1 MTLHSTQTSLDPQ
14 ALRSVLS
21 DGLMS
26 FPITDFDAAGEFNE
40 AGYRDRLEWLIPYGA
55 KVLFAAGGTGEGFS
69 LSPAEHAKVVR
80 AAVETCGTHTPIIAG
95 VGYSTR
101 IAIEEAR
108 TAEAAGAAGIML
120 MPHYL
125 TESNQEG
132 LRAHI
137 DAVTKSVKIGVIV
150 YNRNVC
156 KLNADT
162 VARLAD
168 DNPNLIGFK
177 DGIGDIEAVTTV
189 RAKLGDRLSYLGGLP
204 TAEVFAEAY
213 YGAGFPVY
221 SSAVFNFIPKTAME
235 FYQAVRT
242 GDRDTTNRLLRD
254 FFIPY
259 IQIRNRVGGY
269 AVSIIKGGAKVVGHS
284 AGPVRAPLTDCTEE
298 DLADLKVLIDK
309 LGPQ

>member
-14 ALRSVLS
+14 ALKAALSV
-21 DGLMS
+21 GLMS
-26 FPITDFDAAGEFNE
+26 FPITDFDDAGDFNE
-40 AGYRDRLEWLIPYGA
+40 DGYRKRLEWLLPYGA

-69 LSPAEHAKVVR
+69 LTPEEHARVVR
-80 AAVETCGTHTPIIAG
+80 TAVETCGTHTPIIAG

-101 IAIEEAR
+101 IAIEQAK
-108 TAEAAGAAGIML
+108 AAQAAGAAGIML

-125 TESNQEG
+125 TESNQDG

-137 DAVTKSVKIGVIV
+137 DAVCKAVDIGVVV

-156 KLNADT
+156 RLAPDT
-162 VARLAD
+162 VARLAE

-177 DGIGDIEAVTTV
+177 DGIGDIEAVTSV

-235 FYQAVRT
+235 FYEAVRS
-242 GDRDTTNRLLRD
+242 GNRDTTNRLLRD

-259 IQIRNRVGGY
+259 ISIRNRKGGY
-269 AVSIIKGGAKVVGHS
+269 PVSIIKAGAKLVGHS
-284 AGPVRAPLTDCTEE
+284 AGPVRAPLTDCTEQ
-298 DLADLKVLIDK
+298 DLADLKVLIEG

>member
-14 ALRSVLS
+14 ALKATLT

-26 FPITDFDAAGEFNE
+26 FPITDFDESGDFAEVS
-40 AGYRDRLEWLIPYGA
+40 YRQRLEWLIPYGA

-69 LSPAEHAKVVR
+69 LTPDEHKRVIR
-80 AAVETCGTHTPIIAG
+80 TAVETCSTHIPIIAG

-101 IAIEEAR
+101 IAIDLAKA
-108 TAEAAGAAGIML
+108 AEASGAAGIML

-125 TESNQEG
+125 TEANQDG

-137 DAVTKSVKIGVIV
+137 DAVCKAVRIGVVV

-156 KLNADT
+156 KLSADT
-162 VARLAD
+162 VARLAE
-168 DNPNLIGFK
+168 DNANLIGFK
-177 DGIGDIEAVTTV
+177 DGVGDIEAVTV
-189 RAKLGDRLSYLGGLP
+189 IRAKMGDRLSYLGGLP

-221 SSAVFNFIPKTAME
+221 SSAVFNFIPKTATE
-235 FYQAVRT
+235 FYKAVRS
-242 GDRDTTNRLLRD
+242 GNREITTRLLRD

-259 IQIRNRVGGY
+259 ISIRNRAGGY
-269 AVSIIKGGAKVVGHS
+269 AVSIIKAGATIVGHS
-284 AGPVRAPLTDCTEE
+284 AGPVRPPLS
-298 DLADLKVLIDK
+298 DLTAKDVADLKVLIDH